1 MKPPKC
7 PVHRQKM
14 TSTDTQYGLRFDCPI
29 EECDYVGWIGEN
41 GAKSKPANLETRN
54 ARIKAH
60 EAFDALWKTG
70 RYKRTLMY
78 RTLAEFLGKKTKKT
92 HIRLF
97 DIETC
102 NKVHEFVGKLQ

>member
-1 MKPPKC
+1 MKPIKC
-7 PVHRQKM
+7 PAHNRIM
-14 TSTDTQYGLRFDCPI
+14 ISNNTQYGLRFACPVDDCT
-29 EECDYVGWIGEN
+29 YVAWIGLN

-60 EAFDALWKTG
+60 NAFDSLWKSG
-70 RYKRTLMY
+70 RYKRRLMY
-78 RTLAEFLGKKTKKT
+78 SALATFLGKKAKKV

-102 NKVHEFVGKLQ
+102 NKVHEFVAKF